1 MAFVVSSQN
10 LYRHFDANGVLLYVG
25 ISINAV
31 NRLSQHKDVSSWF
44 NDISS
49 VTIEKFN
56 TREEVLEAEK
66 IAIRKEN
73 PIHNI
78 KRMPEKVKQDI
89 FNFSKQKKDDSKI
102 ELLKSVVCFHPIYSI
117 IDASKTLGLSTG
129 KIKNFIDNNQ
139 IGHILIGSRKY
150 ITGWQLLTFIESLEY
165 ESLYKIPAIQNTPCH
180 VASAMGGIWDE

>member
-1 MAFVVSSQN
+1 MSSQN

-78 KRMPEKVKQDI
+78 KRK
-89 FNFSKQKKDDSKI
+89 
-102 ELLKSVVCFHPIYSI
+102 
-117 IDASKTLGLSTG
+117 
-129 KIKNFIDNNQ
+129 
-139 IGHILIGSRKY
+139 
-150 ITGWQLLTFIESLEY
+150 
-165 ESLYKIPAIQNTPCH
+165 
-180 VASAMGGIWDE
+180 